1 MKKLISF
8 AIAFVG
14 LMAGL
19 SGALAIPGVAQAQP
33 PTTETIHE
41 TFSEVEADTIC
52 GEDVLIDTE
61 GKSVFHITEFD
72 DGRFHVTGT
81 GVGRF
86 SFELTTG
93 EVFEGRFTFWFGE
106 NSTSEDDFN
115 ATFTFNATGKGD
127 EGTHVMLREVAHVT
141 FVNGELVVEF
151 DTLSSSCR

>member
-1 MKKLISF
+1 MKKLISSTIAVF
-8 AIAFVG
+8 A
-14 LMAGL
+14 LL
-19 SGALAIPGVAQAQP
+19 SGLFAALAIPGVGEAQP
-33 PTTETIHE
+33 PTTDTFHE

-72 DGRFHVTGT
+72 DGRYHFTGT

-86 SFELTTG
+86 SFELSTG
-93 EVFEGRFTFWFGE
+93 EVFTGRFTFWFGE
-106 NSTSEDDFN
+106 NLTSVDDFN

-141 FVNGELVVEF
+141 IVNGEIVVEF
-151 DTLSSSCR
+151 DTLNSTCR